1 MADGNRRSNISAEDY
16 ALALDDRPAALM
28 TRPVV
33 PRERADRDVDET
45 IAHYLTE
52 AGEEAPASLTCRLLT
67 PAANLHKEILPG
79 QRYGRNTSHSLVWS
93 SSESRENTPW

>member
-1 MADGNRRSNISAEDY
+1 MADGNRRSSISAEDY

-67 PAANLHKEILPG
+67 PAAKSACDRSRPVVVTR
-79 QRYGRNTSHSLVWS
+79 QFSKAAVRN
-93 SSESRENTPW
+93 